1 MPVLPGATSSLVP
14 DGWEPDMDWCTGTW
28 DNLTSAQQAMALRLA
43 IFTMFSL
50 TGRQFGTVTQ
60 TLRPCNAP
68 LLPPLY
74 QVYPVNLINPW
85 GTDEGNT
92 YYPLYIQNGVW
103 HNAGCRGINCCGATC
118 EVDLPLTVAID
129 SVIIDDAILDASA
142 YRIDNGYILVRTD
155 GSCWPQCQNLDVNG
169 GTNTFL
175 VTAVL
180 GRLVPGEV
188 QDAAGILACEIGKA
202 IKGQPCRLPQRMQ
215 SLSRQGVT
223 VQFPAVSS
231 YLDRGLTGLNEV
243 DQLVVQINPGR
254 LAQRPQVF
262 SPDVSPHRVT
272 TWP

>member
-1 MPVLPGATSSLVP
+1 MTSAVP
-14 DGWEPDMDWCTGTW
+14 DGWTVSNFAACADTW
-28 DNLTSAQQAMALRLA
+28 TALTADQQALALRLA
-43 IFTMFSL
+43 AFTVYSL
-50 TGRQFGTVTQ
+50 TGRQFGTVTL

-85 GTDEGNT
+85 GTDEGNS

-118 EVDLPLTVAID
+118 EVVLPRTVSII
-129 SVIIDDAILDASA
+129 SVTVDGATVDPTA
-142 YRIDNGYILVRTD
+142 YRIDNGYLLVRTD
-155 GSCWPQCQNLDVNG
+155 GACWPQCQDLDKDLG
-169 GTNTFL
+169 GTETW
-175 VTAVL
+175 AVEGVF
-180 GRLVPGEV
+180 GRTVPAEAL
-188 QDAAGILACEIGKA
+188 DAVSILACELGKA

-223 VQFPAVSS
+223 VQFPAVNT

-243 DQLVVQINPGR
+243 DQLVVQFNPGR
-254 LAQRPQVF
+254 LAQSPQVF
-262 SPDVSPHRVT
+262 SMDQSPNRIT